1 MISTTTL
8 RRAAFRGL
16 LGASAG
22 LALVLPAQAQE
33 WPAPNTAPPSVMNE
47 APPPF
52 PHWEGPVP
60 TDWVDEETG
69 HRVIRISGDEG
80 GSKLYF
86 YRNSFTP
93 EGDLLVYS
101 SPLGLMRYDLDE
113 GRRSV
118 LIDNPDA
125 DLMFTAR
132 TSRTVFYSISD
143 PGEVS
148 IYDRPRTIYA
158 ADIDTGE
165 SRQVAR
171 IERGQIGSINADD
184 TLLLGTVADGAE
196 PLQPDVPDPRNRR
209 FGQAEYS
216 AVGPDG
222 RPLNFARAKGV
233 RMLQRWAARVPME
246 MFVIDLET
254 GERRVIHEAR
264 DWLNHPQF
272 SPTDP
277 DRLIFSH
284 EGPWHRVDRMWTMRV
299 DGSDLRRLHERTMD
313 FEIFGHEW
321 FSPDGRYVH
330 YDLQTPRGQVFWVA
344 SVDLET
350 GERTYRRVEQNDWS
364 VHFNTSPDGTIF
376 AGDGGDADMV
386 AHAQDGKWIVLLR
399 PEHVVDGDVEVYDED
414 QITPM
419 YLRGERLVNMQNHDY
434 RLEPNITF
442 TPDGRWIVFGS
453 NMHGANHVYAVEVAS
468 AED

>member
-1 MISTTTL
+1 
-8 RRAAFRGL
+8 
-16 LGASAG
+16 
-22 LALVLPAQAQE
+22 
-33 WPAPNTAPPSVMNE
+33 
-47 APPPF
+47 
-52 PHWEGPVP
+52 
-60 TDWVDEETG
+60 
-69 HRVIRISGDEG
+69 
-80 GSKLYF
+80 
-86 YRNSFTP
+86 
-93 EGDLLVYS
+93 
-101 SPLGLMRYDLDE
+101 
-113 GRRSV
+113 
-118 LIDNPDA
+118 
-125 DLMFTAR
+125 
-132 TSRTVFYSISD
+132 
-143 PGEVS
+143 
-148 IYDRPRTIYA
+148 
-158 ADIDTGE
+158 
-165 SRQVAR
+165 
-171 IERGQIGSINADD
+171 
-184 TLLLGTVADGAE
+184 
-196 PLQPDVPDPRNRR
+196 
-209 FGQAEYS
+209 
-216 AVGPDG
+216 
-222 RPLNFARAKGV
+222 
-233 RMLQRWAARVPME
+233 MLQRWAARVPME
-246 MFVIDLET
+246 LFVIDLET

-330 YDLQTPRGQVFWVA
+330 YDLQTPRGQVFWLA

-434 RLEPNITF
+434 RLEPNVTF

-453 NMHGANHVYAVEVAS
+453 NMHGANHVYAVAVAS
-468 AED
+468 PED